1 MLKSLSNSKGTVA
14 VLTAILTAVLMG
26 FVALGTD
33 VGYIYTVRSQMQNAV
48 DSAAMAGAAYLYLSD
63 RTQAVTQ
70 ATAAAIDYASKNKA
84 ANAPVAITAEDIEF
98 SPAAPAN
105 PIRIKVTARR
115 TNATNNPVT
124 TLFPT
129 KFVSFSHIER
139 RSVDIVATAS
149 AALKSVKA
157 VGGLRP
163 WAVRDK
169 WIDYNG
175 NGDVDN
181 GEYVGYTDADLGQQV
196 ILKYGADD
204 GRPLPQWFNP
214 VDLPPLNR
222 GTPITGADAYRELI
236 MNGYNDV
243 VEIGDRLQIE
253 TGNMVG
259 PTEEGVNHLIHDD
272 PYAYWNGTQVAGS
285 DYPEM
290 KSPRII
296 KIAFYNP
303 NDLPSGGQNDYITI
317 IKFGAFFVEDINV
330 PGEGGSASN
339 NVMGRFIK
347 LITSDTPGNEFPS
360 FLVNVSLVE

>member
-1 MLKSLSNSKGTVA
+1 MLRSLSDNKGAVA
-14 VLTAILTAVLMG
+14 VMTAIIIAVLIG
-26 FVALGTD
+26 FAALGTD
-33 VGYIYTVRSQMQNAV
+33 IGYIYTVRNQLQNAA

-84 ANAPVAITAEDIEF
+84 ANMPIVITSQDIEF
-98 SPAAPAN
+98 FPAAPAN
-105 PIRIKVTARR
+105 PTQIKVTTRR
-115 TNATNNPVT
+115 TSATNNPVST
-124 TLFPT
+124 IFA
-129 KFVSFSHIER
+129 SFLPIGSS
-139 RSVDIVATAS
+139 SVDVITTAK
-149 AALKSVKA
+149 AGLKSVKA

-169 WIDYNG
+169 WIDYDG
-175 NGDVDN
+175 DEDVDE

-222 GTPITGADAYRELI
+222 GTPITGADEYRELI
-236 MNGYNDV
+236 QHGYNDV
-243 VEIGDRLQIE
+243 VEIGDTLQIE
-253 TGNMVG
+253 TGNMTG
-259 PTEEGVNHLIHDD
+259 PTESGVNYLLNED
-272 PYAYWNGTQVAGS
+272 PYAYWNGTGVAGS

-303 NDLPSGGQNDYITI
+303 NDLPSGGQNDYITVV
-317 IKFGAFFVEDINV
+317 KFGAFFVEDINI
-330 PGEGGSASN
+330 PGEGGSASD

-347 LITSDTPGNEFPS
+347 IITSDTAGEEFPS

>member
-1 MLKSLSNSKGTVA
+1 MLRSLSNSKGTVA
-14 VLTAILTAVLMG
+14 VLTAILITVLIS

-48 DSAAMAGAAYLYLSD
+48 DSSAMAGAAYLYLTD
-63 RTQAVTQ
+63 RTQAVHQ
-70 ATAAAIDYASKNKA
+70 ATTAAIDYASKNKA
-84 ANAPVAITAEDIEF
+84 ANAPVVITSQDIEF

-105 PIRIKVTARR
+105 PTRIKVTARR
-115 TNATNNPVT
+115 TRATNNPI
-124 TLFPT
+124 PT
-129 KFVSFSHIER
+129 IFASFLPIGR
-139 RSVDIVATAS
+139 DSVDVVATAT

-169 WIDYNG
+169 WIDYDG
-175 NGDVDN
+175 DGDVDA

-236 MNGYNDV
+236 EHGYNDV
-243 VEIGDRLQIE
+243 VEIGDTLQIE

-303 NDLPSGGQNDYITI
+303 NDLPSGGQNDYVTI

-330 PGEGGSASN
+330 PGQGGSASD

>member
-1 MLKSLSNSKGTVA
+1 MLRSLNNSKGTVA
-14 VLTAILTAVLMG
+14 VLTAILIAVLIS

-63 RTQAVTQ
+63 GNQAKTQ
-70 ATAAAIDYASKNKA
+70 ATQAAIDYASKNKA
-84 ANAPVAITAEDIEF
+84 ANASVVITAQDIEF
-98 SPAAPAN
+98 SPAAPEN
-105 PIRIKVTARR
+105 PTRIKVTARR
-115 TNATNNPVT
+115 TRATNNPV
-124 TLFPT
+124 PT
-129 KFVSFSHIER
+129 IFASFLPIGR
-139 RSVDIVATAS
+139 NSVDVTATAS

-169 WIDYNG
+169 WIDN
-175 NGDVDN
+175 NGDGNVDN

-196 ILKYGADD
+196 ILKYGADN

-214 VDLPPLNR
+214 VDLPPLNK
-222 GTPITGADAYRELI
+222 GTPITGADAYRDLI
-236 MNGYNDV
+236 EHGYNDV
-243 VEIGDRLQIE
+243 VSIWDRLQIE
-253 TGNMVG
+253 TGNMTG
-259 PTEEGVNHLIHDD
+259 PTEEGVRHLINDD
-272 PYAYWNGTQVAGS
+272 PYAYWDGTQVVGS
-285 DYPEM
+285 SYPEM

-303 NDLPSGGQNDYITI
+303 NDLPSGSQNGYVTI
-317 IKFGAFFVEDINV
+317 IKFGAFFLEGINV
-330 PGEGGSASN
+330 PGGEGGASD

-347 LITSDTPGNEFPS
+347 LITNDVPGEGFPS